1 MSRPPAGR
9 CVIGALVA
17 AAAWTHACG
26 GGPSPPPDDIATPEA
41 GAPAPDAGSAVDAPV
56 DVGAALDAPAD
67 DGAVDPGLPAVRFV
81 GRRDETDPLQPR
93 FGWAGSRIV
102 ARFTGTEVKVS
113 LDETPLFTPQPN
125 PTYWDVI
132 VDGVRTTAI
141 ALDPGV
147 KTYTIAN
154 GLTAGTHTI
163 ELYKRTEGRVGVTQ
177 FRGFD
182 FPGGA
187 LLPPPAPAARRIE
200 FLSDSTST
208 GYGVEC
214 AGSTEVFTSATQNE
228 RRSYAG
234 LVAQELSADH
244 HNVSVSGKGIF
255 WNLNRAEPD
264 VAEDIFV
271 RTLQGSAAP
280 WTFAKFV
287 PDVVWIMLGSNDYD
301 TGNPPG
307 APAYDDV
314 KNKLIGLVSL
324 VRSKYATAHVFLAT
338 APNLNDDYPV
348 GYNARTNVQNAAAAA
363 VAARAAAGDAKVYA
377 FDFTRSTYPDD
388 QTGCGFHVNLAK
400 SRSMA
405 DEAKA
410 AIRAK
415 TGW

>member
-1 MSRPPAGR
+1 MSRGQR
-9 CVIGALVA
+9 GWIVVGTLVA
-17 AAAWTHACG
+17 LGACAYACG
-26 GGPSPPPDDIATPEA
+26 GDPDTPREGSATPEA
-41 GAPAPDAGSAVDAPV
+41 GAPARDAELGDDAAVLDATVDASA
-56 DVGAALDAPAD
+56 DGGADAAS
-67 DGAVDPGLPAVRFV
+67 LPAVRFV
-81 GRRDETDPLQPR
+81 GRRDETDSLQPR
-93 FGWAGSRIV
+93 FGWAGSRII
-102 ARFTGTEVKVS
+102 ARFTGTEAVAS
-113 LDETPLFTPQPN
+113 LEETPLFTPQPN

-132 VDGVRTTAI
+132 VDGVRTMAI
-141 ALDPGV
+141 ALDPGL
-147 KTYTIAN
+147 KTYTVAS
-154 GLTAGTHTI
+154 GLPAGPHAI

-177 FRGFD
+177 FRGFE

-187 LLPPPAPAARRIE
+187 LLAPPASPVRRIE

-208 GYGVEC
+208 GFGVEC
-214 AGSTEVFTSATQNE
+214 SSSSETFTSATQNE
-228 RRSYAG
+228 RRGYAG

-255 WNLNRAEPD
+255 WNLNRSEPD
-264 VAEDIFV
+264 VAEDLFM
-271 RTLQGSAAP
+271 RALQGNSAP
-280 WTFAKFV
+280 WTFTKFA

-314 KNKLIGLVSL
+314 KNKFIALVSI
-324 VRSKYATAHVFLAT
+324 VRSKYPAAHVFVAT

-348 GYNARTNVQNAAAAA
+348 GYSARTNVQNAAAAV
-363 VAARAAAGDAKVYA
+363 VAARAAAGDTKVYP
-377 FDFTRSTYPDD
+377 FDFTRSNYPDD